1 MKKSNV
7 IMLHGESPNR
17 KTRLYQDPVAA
28 RLFADM
34 LEAYKTNRLA
44 VKNNTPK
51 TVEND
56 LRLVTQLAKHSGK
69 YPWEWRIEDWDHW
82 NSTLYFEREISRATQ
97 RKNQGSIRNFVKYI
111 TSREV
116 FRREVREKFDT
127 DIDQFIDEEEI
138 LHHLFDREQK
148 EPRLAFTPELA
159 DQFFGTL
166 KENIKQLS
174 VSTSRVLL
182 NLQRDLALFYLMK
195 ATGLRIGSI
204 LALNIDSF
212 APNPNIPEMG
222 RFGMLT
228 TTGKGSHGSGPKIL
242 NPPIDDIKVPPL
254 LEWYI
259 KEVRPFYLKTNNPD
273 ERALFLSERG
283 KRLSYSS
290 CWHRLQQRLG
300 DAGLSLLKLCN
311 HSFRHGKASECGM
324 TSGVETA
331 RRMLGHAYASTT
343 QGYMSIPD
351 EFCQKQIDTGI
362 KNQLARVLER
372 EQSAQKPTQS
382 GTPTREENNE

>member
-1 MKKSNV
+1 MTKNNV
-7 IMLHGESPNR
+7 IKLHGESSNR

-28 RLFADM
+28 QLFTDM

-56 LRLVTQLAKHSGK
+56 LRLVTQLAQHSGK

-82 NSTLYFEREISRATQ
+82 NSALYFERGISRATQ
-97 RKNQGSIRNFVKYI
+97 RKNQGSIKNFVKYI
-111 TSREV
+111 SSREV
-116 FRREVREKFDT
+116 FRREVREKFDS
-127 DIDQFIDEEEI
+127 DIDQFIDDEEI

-159 DQFFGTL
+159 DQFFEAL
-166 KENIKQLS
+166 KDKIKQQ
-174 VSTSRVLL
+174 STSKSRTLL

-222 RFGMLT
+222 KFGMLT
-228 TTGKGSHGSGPKIL
+228 TIGKGSHGSGPKIL
-242 NPPIDDIKVPPL
+242 SPPIDDIKVPAL

-259 KEVRPFYLKTNNPD
+259 NDVRPYYLRTSNPD

-283 KRLSYSS
+283 KRLSYAS
-290 CWHRLQQRLG
+290 CWHRLQQRLS
-300 DAGLSLLKLCN
+300 DAGLSMLKLCN

-351 EFCQKQIDTGI
+351 EYCQNQIDKVI
-362 KNQLARVLER
+362 KNQLARVIER
-372 EQSAQKPTQS
+372 EQAASKPTQS
-382 GTPTREENNE
+382 KPSTEEENNE